1 MARAGRPGLRIT
13 GGAKAP
19 AAPGSPARKRM
30 LPERSRTTL
39 SGMPSPLKS
48 ARNGVSRQTDA
59 AAGRRRLEGAVTL
72 AQQHADRAVVVADGD
87 QVGPAVAVDV
97 RHDGLD
103 RRLGRWRR
111 SAGCAKEPSPLF
123 SRTLTLLPP

>member
-13 GGAKAP
+13 GGAKVS

-30 LPERSRTTL
+30 LPDRSRTTL

-72 AQQHADRAVVVADGD
+72 AQQHPGRAVVVADGD

-97 RHDGLD
+97 GHDGLD
-103 RRLGRWRR
+103 RRLVGGEGLLACR
-111 SAGCAKEPSPLF
+111 KEPSPLF